1 MQGGGYGSN
10 IYSHGIEKTLQTE
23 SEQYL
28 GNLDTLME
36 NYNRINEKWEKG
48 ASVTRRYTTVS
59 SSSIAVG
66 QTLKALNAQV
76 RARALRER

>member
-10 IYSHGIEKTLQTE
+10 ALAHGIEKTLQTE

-48 ASVTRRYTTVS
+48 MGVTCRYTTVS

-76 RARALRER
+76 RMRVLRER

>member
-10 IYSHGIEKTLQTE
+10 THAHGIEKTLQTE

-76 RARALRER
+76 RVRVLRER